1 MSSITDKITEVSETI
16 TYKVKN
22 LGLVRTLEIVSG
34 VVAFIGAA
42 LITFSPDD
50 TQDSDILYVN
60 SAEVVNDNESVNEVS
75 E

>member
-1 MSSITDKITEVSETI
+1 MSSITDKITEVTESI

-50 TQDSDILYVN
+50 VQDSDILYVN

>member
-16 TYKVKN
+16 SYKVKN

-42 LITFSPDD
+42 LITFSPEDA
-50 TQDSDILYVN
+50 QESDILYVN
-60 SAEVVNDNESVNEVS
+60 NAEVVNDNESVNEVS